1 MGIGGHACS
10 FPDVAPDTSAE
21 EYQTREERLEVARR
35 YRERRGRELRELA
48 QTAVD
53 DGAVEAA
60 GEFSAVPTEALAA
73 VPGVGMLMLPF
84 ARRKARKLGL
94 APKLLLALDAEH
106 LHALELRPTD
116 MRRDHADAS
125 EILSWPRGEVS
136 IERAGRAFMRDKV
149 LLHVPDREEPI
160 ELFAPSLTTN
170 PWSAEVVRLLGG
182 EAPDPLDLS
191 LEGPGA

>member
-1 MGIGGHACS
+1 M
-10 FPDVAPDTSAE
+10 APDTSAE

-53 DGAVEAA
+53 GEVEAA
-60 GEFSAVPTEALAA
+60 GEFSAVPTESLAA
-73 VPGVGMLMLPF
+73 VPVVGMLMLPM

-94 APKLLLALDAEH
+94 SPKLLLALDAEH
-106 LHALELRPTD
+106 LHALELQPTD
-116 MRRDHADAS
+116 MRRDHAEAS
-125 EILSWPRGEVS
+125 EMHSWPRAEVS
-136 IERAGRAFMRDKV
+136 IERAGRALMRDKV
-149 LLHVPDREEPI
+149 LLHVPDRDEPI
-160 ELFAPSLTTN
+160 TLFAPSLTTN

-182 EAPDPLDLS
+182 EAPEPLDLS